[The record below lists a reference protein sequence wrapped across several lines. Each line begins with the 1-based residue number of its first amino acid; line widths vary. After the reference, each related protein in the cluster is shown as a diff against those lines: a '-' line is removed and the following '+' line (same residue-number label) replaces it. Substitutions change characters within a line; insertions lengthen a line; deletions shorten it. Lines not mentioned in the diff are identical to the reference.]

1 MFDMPVDIENE
12 KIRDGINTELDNAT
26 ESSSL
31 TPYIALE
38 KVRKILMPYH
48 IHVPRY
54 LFKDDEHGILTFEAR
69 QFGDI
74 YGMKD
79 DGQVYTKDEY
89 PYLLYF
95 EYQKNEIG
103 MYDVFCEIIDRA
115 DLADIQ
121 KDLEEEGDDLM
132 EGKVI
137 PFPVKIKHSVEEQ
150 DTKKPDVEMPV
161 GFLPSDDPPFIFKP
175 EYTEKG
181 KKIDESFFFKRKKNN
196 HTFKPVHKMDEYE
209 KLGLDDATTGTHQR
223 LMQHYDYTPDESEVL
238 RKRTLTSFRQKPTYD
253 SKGKQLN
260 RAPDE
265 EISANRQS
273 MDKIVNTRRTP
284 EDLVVYHGVAKGY
297 RKLLGISAKLG
308 IRKIRLPHRISTSLN
323 PDTADGFATDFD
335 DQHESHGHVLVMH
348 VPKGSRGAYSPYNS
362 YAEQEL
368 HLGPGRLKIVGRHTI
383 ERMSQREK
391 GRHKIT
397 YHYGHYVSDT
407 DDIKESEILDEF
419 VDLDSLS
426 KAFVLHKRSLEKNL
440 NMRRNAGV
448 YDHVKRIYNRYGTQM
463 AIGATIGAAATGGDI
478 KGASVGM
485 TIPMINPIASHV
497 KSIIKSYKKI
507 KSVKDR
513 KQLKE

>member
-137 PFPVKIKHSVEEQ
+137 PFP
-150 DTKKPDVEMPV
+150 TKKPKTDENIPR
-161 GFLPSDDPPFIFKP
+161 GFLPPDDDTFKFKNDD
-175 EYTEKG
+175 EL
-181 KKIDESFFFKRKKNN
+181 KKLNAPKTKKN
-196 HTFKPVHKMDEYE
+196 
-209 KLGLDDATTGTHQR
+209 
-223 LMQHYDYTPDESEVL
+223 
-238 RKRTLTSFRQKPTYD
+238 
-253 SKGKQLN
+253 
-260 RAPDE
+260 
-265 EISANRQS
+265 
-273 MDKIVNTRRTP
+273 
-284 EDLVVYHGVAKGY
+284 
-297 RKLLGISAKLG
+297 
-308 IRKIRLPHRISTSLN
+308 
-323 PDTADGFATDFD
+323 
-335 DQHESHGHVLVMH
+335 
-348 VPKGSRGAYSPYNS
+348 
-362 YAEQEL
+362 
-368 HLGPGRLKIVGRHTI
+368 
-383 ERMSQREK
+383 
-391 GRHKIT
+391 
-397 YHYGHYVSDT
+397 
-407 DDIKESEILDEF
+407 KE
-419 VDLDSLS
+419 
-426 KAFVLHKRSLEKNL
+426 
-440 NMRRNAGV
+440 
-448 YDHVKRIYNRYGTQM
+448 
-463 AIGATIGAAATGGDI
+463 
-478 KGASVGM
+478 
-485 TIPMINPIASHV
+485 
-497 KSIIKSYKKI
+497 
-507 KSVKDR
+507 
-513 KQLKE
+513 